1 MSVLQIFVTPEELDE
16 LLQWLAIAH
25 GLSPYRY
32 ENGRFE
38 RPTEGG
44 VSCVLREG
52 RAVGRLFLVPETQD
66 LPPNAS
72 GADIRPRELGWLDVA
87 PGQLVPKENGPAIL
101 TLTTIQ
107 AEDKS
112 HLPFKPTSWLRSLR
126 KKLSGSFG
134 FGVRGT
140 NVAHGGS
147 SDYKSMGYSRKALEL
162 HEQGVLWKYQ
172 AGDNTVFEP
181 LEAASIA
188 V

>member
-1 MSVLQIFVTPEELDE
+1 MSALQIFVTPEELDE
-16 LLQWLAIAH
+16 LLKRLASAH
-25 GLSPYRY
+25 GLSPCHY
-32 ENGRFE
+32 EDGRFD
-38 RPTEGG
+38 RPTKGD

-52 RAVGRLFLVPETQD
+52 RAVGRLFLVPEKQGV
-66 LPPNAS
+66 PPNAS
-72 GADIRPRELGWLDVA
+72 SADIRPRELGWLDVA
-87 PGQLVPKENGPAIL
+87 PGQFVPQENGRAIL

-126 KKLSGSFG
+126 KLSGSFR

-147 SDYKSMGYSRKALEL
+147 SDYKSMGYSRKALAL

-172 AGDNTVFEP
+172 VGDNTVFEP
-181 LEAASIA
+181 LEPASID